1 MAKIK
6 LLLLALLFIAIPKGL
21 YAYTN
26 GQIVKIDHM
35 NYKVTSIAL
44 HQLAFL
50 NADNVAG
57 ELVIPGTVPDGHGT
71 IFTVKRISFVNGYTC
86 KNITSVKLPETVTDL
101 DVGIFKDAS
110 LESITIP
117 KSVKNIE
124 ENANTQVKKVPKYI
138 VASDNPYFKSDSK
151 GALYSKDGK
160 TLHFIPSSIP
170 LDNGA
175 YTVDSN
181 VEKITKSCFTLIDGL
196 KKINLPP
203 NLQEVSVGYPS
214 IAPIETLEEF
224 AMPTVGA
231 TTPYS
236 IKDGVLCK
244 GNELVFY
251 PRAKHVTDYKVP
263 DGITSLAT
271 FSIAYPKDMEKIDLN
286 QVTTMAKS
294 SLLAAY
300 KLTEITLPKN
310 LKKYNPT
317 TKTGMEPGCIG
328 SCSKLAKYIVPAG
341 NTDFVA
347 VDGVVYSKPNKG
359 SVEKRWGNFL
369 S

>member
-1 MAKIK
+1 MAKSK

-138 VASDNPYFKSDSK
+138 V
-151 GALYSKDGK
+151 L
-160 TLHFIPSSIP
+160 
-170 LDNGA
+170 
-175 YTVDSN
+175 
-181 VEKITKSCFTLIDGL
+181 LIIL
-196 KKINLPP
+196 ILN
-203 NLQEVSVGYPS
+203 Q
-214 IAPIETLEEF
+214 IA
-224 AMPTVGA
+224 
-231 TTPYS
+231 
-236 IKDGVLCK
+236 
-244 GNELVFY
+244 
-251 PRAKHVTDYKVP
+251 KVP
-263 DGITSLAT
+263 FIQRMERRCILSLHPYHL
-271 FSIAYPKDMEKIDLN
+271 IMGLI
-286 QVTTMAKS
+286 
-294 SLLAAY
+294 LLT
-300 KLTEITLPKN
+300 LTW
-310 LKKYNPT
+310 
-317 TKTGMEPGCIG
+317 
-328 SCSKLAKYIVPAG
+328 
-341 NTDFVA
+341 
-347 VDGVVYSKPNKG
+347 
-359 SVEKRWGNFL
+359 KRLQNRALLLLMG
-369 S
+369 